1 MEANKTILQMKYA
14 RIVSIFAEQ
23 TGITLE
29 DALNFFYTS
38 SIYQMMNEGIADM
51 HCRSD
56 GYLANLVK
64 EEWKNKKVQQ
74 NQLIMQNNSV
84 LERSYI
90 NDFHRQSSLA
100 ALKGEQY
107 MLLHPYSREQKL
119 AQINSLRQNT
129 VSKENS
135 NLERSKKNAQKAGRK
150 RQDAGQMTLAST
162 TIDIKIAKAAR
173 FIMQLLLFPFYLVY
187 SLAGNSL
194 LILRFFFISPR
205 SNYPLPSRN
214 PSHST

>member
-14 RIVSIFAEQ
+14 RIVPIFAEQ

-64 EEWKNKKVQQ
+64 EEWKIK
-74 NQLIMQNNSV
+74 
-84 LERSYI
+84 
-90 NDFHRQSSLA
+90 SLA
-100 ALKGEQY
+100 KLADYAEQFSTGKILYKRFSPSEQLGCVKGEQY

-119 AQINSLRQNT
+119 AQINSLRQKA

-135 NLERSKKNAQKAGRK
+135 NLERSKKRE
-150 RQDAGQMTLAST
+150 LA
-162 TIDIKIAKAAR
+162 IIEEFEKED
-173 FIMQLLLFPFYLVY
+173 
-187 SLAGNSL
+187 
-194 LILRFFFISPR
+194 
-205 SNYPLPSRN
+205 
-214 PSHST
+214 

>member
-107 MLLHPYSREQKL
+107 MLLLLTRGSRSWLRSTHCARTQFQKR
-119 AQINSLRQNT
+119 AATWKDPR
-129 VSKENS
+129 KEN
-135 NLERSKKNAQKAGRK
+135 Q
-150 RQDAGQMTLAST
+150 
-162 TIDIKIAKAAR
+162 
-173 FIMQLLLFPFYLVY
+173 P
-187 SLAGNSL
+187 
-194 LILRFFFISPR
+194 
-205 SNYPLPSRN
+205 
-214 PSHST
+214 